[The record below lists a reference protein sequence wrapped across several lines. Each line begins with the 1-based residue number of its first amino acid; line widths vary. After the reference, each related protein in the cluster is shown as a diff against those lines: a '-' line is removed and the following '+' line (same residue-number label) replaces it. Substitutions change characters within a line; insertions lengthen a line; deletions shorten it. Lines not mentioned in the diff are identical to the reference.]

1 MIGAAWIERDGVTP
15 GDIAILARR
24 HVDVRNIVRALTEE
38 RIIAQ
43 AGGMM
48 TKTPQT
54 PAPFWL
60 YYFNVDALDAAI
72 TRVKNAGGQIII
84 DPMEVPGPMWVVHCL
99 DPQGAMFAMVGPK
112 R

>member
-1 MIGAAWIERDGVTP
+1 MGPMGVYQIFAIDG
-15 GDIAILARR
+15 
-24 HVDVRNIVRALTEE
+24 
-38 RIIAQ
+38 AQ

-72 TRVKNAGGQIII
+72 TRGKDAGGQIII
-84 DPMEVPGPMWVVHCL
+84 DPMKVPGGSWIVHGL
-99 DPQGAMFAMVGPK
+99 DPQGAIFAMVGPK

>member
-1 MIGAAWIERDGVTP
+1 MGPNGVYQIFAIDG
-15 GDIAILARR
+15 
-24 HVDVRNIVRALTEE
+24 
-38 RIIAQ
+38 AQ

-48 TKTPQT
+48 TKMPQT

-72 TRVKNAGGQIII
+72 TRVKDASGQIII
-84 DPMEVPGPMWVVHCL
+84 DPMQVPGGSWIVHCL
-99 DPQGAMFAMVGPK
+99 DPQSAMFAMVGAK